1 MIYKYIIEDR
11 NTGLL
16 LSEVLSSRDVAR
28 NRKQEIKGVTT
39 QDQLDPVIIQTAYE
53 KVSSKI
59 IR

>member
-1 MIYKYIIEDR
+1 MMYQYVIKDR

-16 LSEVLSSRDVAR
+16 LSDVLHSRNVAR
-28 NRKQEIKGVTT
+28 SRKQEIKGVTT
-39 QDQLDPVIIQTAYE
+39 QDQLDPVIIQDAYE

>member
-1 MIYKYIIEDR
+1 MYQYIIKDR
-11 NTGLL
+11 NTGLV
-16 LSEVLSSRDVAR
+16 LSDVLSSRDVAR

-39 QDQLDPVIIQTAYE
+39 QDQLDPVIIQTTYE